1 MKQTLDAVE
10 IEDGDIQDANASPL
24 LADREG
30 GPNFASAN
38 SLVGVKAIYFDL
50 DDTLCGYWDASKFA
64 LRKVFAEHAPE
75 GFTAEEMVRNWAGA
89 FREFSPTL
97 KKTGWYEGYLKSGV
111 PTRTEQMRLTLKRIN
126 RFDEDLAQLLSERY
140 GYERN
145 QALTLFEDAEEVLTK
160 VKAQF
165 PLGLVTNGPADIQ
178 RQEIARLGVEHY
190 FTNIYIEGEMGEGK
204 PNQSV
209 FQRAA
214 AAVGFGPSEILFVG
228 NSYGHDIAPAIEAGW
243 KTAWIRRPSDI
254 PPSAGPEAMKPEEMP
269 DNGKAPDA
277 TLNDLRSLLPLLAL

>member
-1 MKQTLDAVE
+1 M
-10 IEDGDIQDANASPL
+10 DIQDANASPL

-30 GPNFASAN
+30 GPCFASAN
-38 SLVGVKAIYFDL
+38 VILGIKAIYFDL

-64 LRKVFAEHAPE
+64 LRKVFEELAPD
-75 GFTAEEMVRNWAGA
+75 GFNAEEMVRNWAGA

-97 KKTGWYEGYLKSGV
+97 KKTGWYEGYLKSGE

-126 RFDEDLAQLLSERY
+126 RFDENLAQELSRRY
-140 GYERN
+140 GAERN
-145 QALTLFEDAEEVLTK
+145 QALSLFEDALDVLTVLK
-160 VKAQF
+160 ERF

-178 RQEIARLGVEHY
+178 RQEIARLGIEHF

-209 FQRAA
+209 FRRAA
-214 AAVGFGPSEILFVG
+214 EAVGFGPEEILFVG

-254 PPSAGPEAMKPEEMP
+254 PPSAGPEVMKPEELP
-269 DNGKAPDA
+269 ANGKAPDA